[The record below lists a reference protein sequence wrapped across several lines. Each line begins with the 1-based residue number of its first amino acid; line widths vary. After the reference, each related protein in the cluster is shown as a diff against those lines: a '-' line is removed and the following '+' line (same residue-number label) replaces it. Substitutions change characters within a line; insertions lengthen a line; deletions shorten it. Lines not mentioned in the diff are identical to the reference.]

1 MGDQTMSDMYDIVK
15 GLFDIN
21 QSNDKIQ
28 LTFIDDENDSISFSS
43 DRELVAAF
51 ALVKSEGWKTFK
63 INVQVDVEDDE
74 DEENKANVAV
84 VVPNVEAKVVV
95 PKVEAKVVVPNTE
108 AKAKA
113 KAEVK
118 IAINELKT
126 KPTAKKSALSS
137 ENSKPQKVPLRA
149 TSGGAYI
156 YPDGTVEFGMGGEA
170 VLLPDGQTVSC
181 TLSYRGFPS
190 VAAAGTLL
198 TEGKWYYEAMLLTD
212 GLMQIGWCDKKFE
225 GNSNSGEG
233 VGDDEHS
240 IAYDG
245 KRKLKW
251 HNGRAQPFGERWK
264 AGDVVCCAADL
275 DQGVVKFALNGKWND
290 RSTAFD
296 SLIFHDGLMPAASF
310 SKGEK
315 LCFNFGSSAN
325 NGFVHSPPDEEY
337 LPVYIAQGNVNTME
351 KMEQEQQE
359 KKGKAKSAGK
369 KTNEGK
375 QCGGG
380 MFGNVPNENMQHPG
394 GFNFTHPA
402 SGLFASG
409 GFSFHNAP
417 PPPYTRATEN
427 NNGEPTV

>member
-1 MGDQTMSDMYDIVK
+1 MGDEDQTMSDMYDIVK

-95 PKVEAKVVVPNTE
+95 PNIE

-118 IAINELKT
+118 VAINELKA
-126 KPTAKKSALSS
+126 KPKATFAKVAPKATFVPNINAPAFVPSKMEKPPAKKSALSS

-190 VAAAGTLL
+190 VAAAGTVL
-198 TEGKWYYEAMLLTD
+198 TEGKWYYEAMVLTD
-212 GLMQIGWCDKKFE
+212 GLMQIGWCDTKFE
-225 GNSNSGEG
+225 G
-233 VGDDEHS
+233 
-240 IAYDG
+240 
-245 KRKLKW
+245 
-251 HNGRAQPFGERWK
+251 
-264 AGDVVCCAADL
+264 
-275 DQGVVKFALNGKWND
+275 
-290 RSTAFD
+290 
-296 SLIFHDGLMPAASF
+296 
-310 SKGEK
+310 
-315 LCFNFGSSAN
+315 
-325 NGFVHSPPDEEY
+325 
-337 LPVYIAQGNVNTME
+337 
-351 KMEQEQQE
+351 
-359 KKGKAKSAGK
+359 
-369 KTNEGK
+369 
-375 QCGGG
+375 
-380 MFGNVPNENMQHPG
+380 
-394 GFNFTHPA
+394 
-402 SGLFASG
+402 
-409 GFSFHNAP
+409 
-417 PPPYTRATEN
+417 
-427 NNGEPTV
+427 